1 MGAVAGNT
9 GDACLLMRAQPDVLI
24 LLAVLVG
31 VFIGPEEARLG
42 RVAPELGAIV
52 QVHVAGDEARRKGE
66 IPLGLVGQ
74 TRMALSADL
83 ILLASVKLQGIDDIL
98 PGRSLDVVAA
108 GAVAGLAADTERR
121 RGAGPAASCGIF
133 RGAETGR
140 MTAIAFRVADLHRRH
155 LGRFFGASVRCT
167 VGVPPKIAERPDAPL

>member
-1 MGAVAGNT
+1 MRAVAGNT

-42 RVAPELGAIV
+42 RVAPELGAIM

-74 TRMALSADL
+74 ARMALRAEL
-83 ILLASVKLQGIDDIL
+83 ILLASIEPQGIHDVL
-98 PGRSLDVVAA
+98 AGRSLEVVPA
-108 GAVAGLAADTERR
+108 GTVTGLAADTERR
-121 RGAGPAASCGIF
+121 IGARPASGCGI
-133 RGAETGR
+133 
-140 MTAIAFRVADLHRRH
+140 
-155 LGRFFGASVRCT
+155 
-167 VGVPPKIAERPDAPL
+167 